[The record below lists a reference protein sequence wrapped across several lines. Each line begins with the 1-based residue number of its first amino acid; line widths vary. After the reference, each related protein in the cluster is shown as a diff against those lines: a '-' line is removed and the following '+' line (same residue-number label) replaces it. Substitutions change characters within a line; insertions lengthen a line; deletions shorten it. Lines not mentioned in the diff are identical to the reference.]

1 MRPRTDWFD
10 RWAVYAPDAPAL
22 TDAESARD
30 FTYAACA
37 RIINRCA
44 RVLRDEYGIAQG
56 DRIAVLS
63 TNEIEYIFLFFAA
76 QKIGAVL
83 VPMNFRLT
91 ARELAQNIRDCAPS
105 LFVHQQQF
113 DTIAADAVA
122 AAVAAGPV
130 AAVSSSIAATPDA
143 FDGAPRRVAF
153 DGAGSLTVQ
162 MYNEALSCEPVAQDA
177 DFDTPVMV
185 LYTSGTTGVP
195 KGAIITHG
203 MMFWNSVN
211 TTMRLNIV
219 QQDVTLTFAPFF
231 HTGGWNVLTTPFLHR
246 GAHVILLKRF
256 DPAQVLQLCDRA
268 GVTVL
273 FGVPTMMARLHDS
286 EGFATASLRSVRY
299 AIVGGEPM
307 PVDLIRAWQEKGVPI
322 RQGYGLTEFG
332 PNVFSL
338 NEDDA
343 IRKIGSIGFPN
354 FYVDTRIVDDTGKD
368 LPPGAVGE
376 LLLRGPVCTPGYWN
390 NPEATAATIRDGWLH
405 TGDLVRRD
413 DEGYHYVVDRKKDMF
428 ISGAENVYPA
438 EIEHCLRQHAAVQ
451 AVAVIGVP
459 DAKWGEVGTAFIV
472 RRPDATAE
480 VEDILEFC
488 RVNLAKYKIPKYVV
502 FLDELPVSDSGKILK
517 KQLRAMYDGR

>member
-1 MRPRTDWFD
+1 MTPRTDWFE
-10 RWAVYAPDAPAL
+10 RWVVYAPDALAL
-22 TDAESARD
+22 TDEESARD

-37 RIINRCA
+37 RIVNRLA
-44 RVLRDEYGIAQG
+44 RVLRDEYGITRG
-56 DRIAVLS
+56 DRIAVLA
-63 TNEIEYIFLFFAA
+63 TNEIEYIFLFYAA

-91 ARELAQNIRDCAPS
+91 ASELAQILHDCAPS
-105 LFVHQQQF
+105 LFVHQRQF
-113 DTIAADAVA
+113 DAVAADAVA
-122 AAVAAGPV
+122 ADAVG
-130 AAVSSSIAATPDA
+130 
-143 FDGAPRRVAF
+143 FHGAPRRVAF
-153 DGAGSLTVQ
+153 DGAGSLIVR
-162 MYNEALSCEPVAQDA
+162 MYNEALSCEPVEQDA

-203 MMFWNSVN
+203 MLFWNSIN

-256 DPAQVLQLCDRA
+256 DPAQVLRLCDRA

-286 EGFATASLRSVRY
+286 EVFATASLRSVRY

-338 NEDDA
+338 NEEDA

-354 FYVDTRIVDDTGKD
+354 FYVDTRIVDEAGED
-368 LPPGAVGE
+368 LPPETVGE

-390 NPEATAATIRDGWLH
+390 NPEATAATIRDGWLA

-413 DEGYHYVVDRKKDMF
+413 AEGYYYVVDRKKDMF

-438 EIEHCLRQHAAVQ
+438 EIEHVLRRHPAVQ
-451 AVAVIGVP
+451 AVAVIGIP
-459 DAKWGEVGTAFIV
+459 DGKWGEVGKAFIV
-472 RRPDATAE
+472 PRPGTSVRAD
-480 VEDILEFC
+480 DILEFC
-488 RVNLAKYKIPKYVV
+488 RANLAKYKIPKYVV
-502 FLDELPVSDSGKILK
+502 FLDALPVSDSGKTLK
-517 KQLRAMYDGR
+517 KQLRAMHDGR

>member
-1 MRPRTDWFD
+1 
-10 RWAVYAPDAPAL
+10 
-22 TDAESARD
+22 
-30 FTYAACA
+30 
-37 RIINRCA
+37 
-44 RVLRDEYGIAQG
+44 
-56 DRIAVLS
+56 
-63 TNEIEYIFLFFAA
+63 
-76 QKIGAVL
+76 
-83 VPMNFRLT
+83 
-91 ARELAQNIRDCAPS
+91 
-105 LFVHQQQF
+105 
-113 DTIAADAVA
+113 
-122 AAVAAGPV
+122 
-130 AAVSSSIAATPDA
+130 
-143 FDGAPRRVAF
+143 
-153 DGAGSLTVQ
+153 
-162 MYNEALSCEPVAQDA
+162 MYNEALPDDPVSQDA

-203 MMFWNSVN
+203 MLFWNSVN

-256 DPAQVLQLCDRA
+256 DPAQVLRLCDEA

-273 FGVPTMMARLHDS
+273 FGVPTMMDRLARCTD
-286 EGFATASLRSVRY
+286 FPDVSLRTVRY

-307 PVDLIRAWQEKGVPI
+307 PAELIRVWQDKGVPI

-338 NEDDA
+338 NEEDA

-354 FYVDTRIVDDTGKD
+354 FYVDTRIVNDAGED

-376 LLLRGPVCTPGYWN
+376 LLLHGPVCTPGYWN

-438 EIEHCLRQHAAVQ
+438 EIEHCLRRHAAVQ

-459 DAKWGEVGTAFIV
+459 DEKWGEVGTAFIV
-472 RRPDATAE
+472 PRPDAVPDAA
-480 VEDILEFC
+480 DILEFC
-488 RVNLAKYKIPKYVV
+488 RLNLAKYKIPKYVV

-517 KQLRAMYDGR
+517 KQLRAMHDGR